1 MSDPGEQIMPTLT
14 VDGIGSVEVPAGKRL
29 VNALVDEAKVDQ
41 LHACGGNAR
50 CTTCR
55 VEFVAGEPAKQ
66 TEAEKNVLAAKGL
79 TGVRL
84 SCQITCEVDMT
95 VKIISRLAGSGRADS
110 GKRPTD
116 EIAPPPVWVA

>member
-1 MSDPGEQIMPTLT
+1 MPTLT

-84 SCQITCEVDMT
+84 SCQITCEADMT

>member
-1 MSDPGEQIMPTLT
+1 MPKLT
-14 VDGIGSVEVPAGKRL
+14 VEGIGEFELPAGKRL
-29 VNALVDEAKVDQ
+29 IHALTDDAKVDQ

-55 VEFVAGEPAKQ
+55 VEFVAGEPTAIAD
-66 TEAEKNVLAAKGL
+66 AEKAVLAAKNL

-84 SCQITCEVDMT
+84 SCQLACDHDMT
-95 VKIISRLAGSGRADS
+95 VRIISRLEGSGRADA

-116 EIAPPPVWVA
+116 AIAPPPVWGTK